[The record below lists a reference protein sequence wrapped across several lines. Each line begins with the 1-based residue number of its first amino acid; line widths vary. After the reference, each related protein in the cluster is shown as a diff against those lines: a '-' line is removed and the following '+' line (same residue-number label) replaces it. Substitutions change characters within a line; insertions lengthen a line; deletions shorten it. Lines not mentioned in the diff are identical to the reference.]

1 MELSEFIINEIE
13 NISPSAIIVCC
24 VFLFILINWII
35 SKKDFLIGIW
45 NKFYERRKR
54 KEELLQMLVA
64 DHNKMKE
71 YEENRVHDREQ
82 SFQIQKQLV
91 ESQNRLDA
99 SLTELKQHLINMG
112 EKQNKKTRADLKDK
126 IRRSYQVYH
135 ERGEWNDMEKES
147 LEGLIEEYECAAGT
161 NSFVHDVVQ
170 QEMYTWKLVER
181 I

>member
-1 MELSEFIINEIE
+1 MEISEFMISKIE
-13 NISPSAIIVCC
+13 NISPSAFIVCC
-24 VFLFILINWII
+24 ILLFLIINWFI
-35 SKKDFLIGIW
+35 SKKDFFIETW

-54 KEELLQMLVA
+54 KEELLQMLVD
-64 DHNKMKE
+64 DHKRIKE
-71 YEENRVHDREQ
+71 YEKNRIHDREQ
-82 SFQIQKQLV
+82 SFQIQKQLI
-91 ESQNRLDA
+91 ESQQQLDF
-99 SLTELKQHLINMG
+99 SLAELKQHLISME

-161 NSFVHDVVQ
+161 NSFVHDIVQ
-170 QEMYTWKLVER
+170 PEMYTWKLVER